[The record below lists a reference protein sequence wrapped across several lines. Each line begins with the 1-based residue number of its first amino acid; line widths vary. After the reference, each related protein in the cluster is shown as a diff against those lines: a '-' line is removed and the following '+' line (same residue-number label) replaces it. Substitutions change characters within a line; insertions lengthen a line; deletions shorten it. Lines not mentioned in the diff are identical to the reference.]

1 MNSRLLNLSTILVAV
16 VTVGVGVFIYNSA
29 QSVVPDALDTITIQ
43 EVEAFNNQFTSYEG
57 IQTGS
62 NVKALM
68 GRLIGNANIYRDE
81 SNKIPG
87 VVMEELAEDELIV
100 PIVANPPET
109 ENDVQEYIQK
119 LTSNRNSIDSRHEY
133 YVEITYQTDG
143 LIDYIHVSYD
153 ELNPITD
160 LKYR

>member
-109 ENDVQEYIQK
+109 ENEVQEYIQK

>member
-100 PIVANPPET
+100 PTVANPPET
-109 ENDVQEYIQK
+109 EDEVHEYIQK

>member
-100 PIVANPPET
+100 PTVANPPET

>member
-68 GRLIGNANIYRDE
+68 GRLIGNANTYRDE

-100 PIVANPPET
+100 PTVANPPET
-109 ENDVQEYIQK
+109 ENDIQEYIQK